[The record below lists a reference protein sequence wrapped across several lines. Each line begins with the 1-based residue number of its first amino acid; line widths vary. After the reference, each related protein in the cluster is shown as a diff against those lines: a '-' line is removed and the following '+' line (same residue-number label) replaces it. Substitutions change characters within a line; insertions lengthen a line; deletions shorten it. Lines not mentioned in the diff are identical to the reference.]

1 MSSSSVHDFKYVLCP
16 GSQPLADYRFLYEQ
30 IFQCWELVWHETYQ
44 ELKIDKRL
52 SSDAFTRQDYVGAL
66 FFENK
71 CVGMAFFRWAYAYGP
86 EFAQDSYFANWEESH
101 LNELCSRG
109 PEIIVCS
116 NYTIH
121 PSARGNQLPLPMR
134 DLLLGMI
141 IETFLNSTADAMTAA
156 TRLDRKVNEVCTRW
170 GAHPIARNL
179 PSGFGEARVDLL
191 GFFKDVILSQSSPPL
206 KTQTEYLWASRLEI
220 PRENL
225 HVYPSIPILK
235 VA

>member
-1 MSSSSVHDFKYVLCP
+1 MSTSPVHDFRYVLCP

-30 IFQCWELVWHETYQ
+30 IFRCWELVWKETYQ
-44 ELKIDKRL
+44 ELNIDKKL
-52 SSDAFTRQDYVGAL
+52 TSDVFTRQDYIGAL
-66 FFENK
+66 FYENK
-71 CVGMAFFRWAYAYGP
+71 CVGMAFFRWSYAYGP
-86 EFAQDSYFANWEESH
+86 EFSEDSYFSNWEKNH
-101 LNELCSRG
+101 INELCSRG

-141 IETFLNSTADAMTAA
+141 IETFLNSNADAMTAA

-170 GAHPIARNL
+170 GAHPIARDL

-191 GFFKDVILSQSSPPL
+191 GFFKDIILSQKAPPL
-206 KTQTEYLWASRLEI
+206 KEHTEFLWANRLEI
-220 PRENL
+220 PRENH
-225 HVYPSIPILK
+225 HVFPSIPILK